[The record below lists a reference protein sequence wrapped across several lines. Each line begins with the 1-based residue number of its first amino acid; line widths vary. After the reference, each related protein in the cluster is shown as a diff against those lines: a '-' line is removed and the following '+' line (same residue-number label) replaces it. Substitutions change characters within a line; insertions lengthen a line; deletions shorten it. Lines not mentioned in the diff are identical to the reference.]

1 MKKGKYLLLGVI
13 SICLCASLL
22 FNVYFIRINQR
33 IKNSIAYSLSDDY
46 LLNQIIITKNT
57 KENERKIVEYAEGV
71 PDTGFNEE
79 WNEMY
84 DDTENTKVIPTF
96 PKINQLP
103 DYPNGCESASATML
117 LNYFGVKITLKEL
130 IENYLPMK
138 EIYTKDGSRYGP
150 DPSLFYAGDPS
161 DKENGWGCYEPV
173 IENTLNRIIF
183 NKKNRFSLRTKLK
196 SKTNQGIIL

>member
-79 WNEMY
+79 WNEMMNNKIAKRFLEFS
-84 DDTENTKVIPTF
+84 ENQSTPRLS
-96 PKINQLP
+96 QWL
-103 DYPNGCESASATML
+103 
-117 LNYFGVKITLKEL
+117 
-130 IENYLPMK
+130 
-138 EIYTKDGSRYGP
+138 
-150 DPSLFYAGDPS
+150 
-161 DKENGWGCYEPV
+161 
-173 IENTLNRIIF
+173 
-183 NKKNRFSLRTKLK
+183 
-196 SKTNQGIIL
+196 